1 MNEVHLT
8 GVVKYTW
15 IYDSN
20 LYARV
25 SVARDGD
32 RPNRSPEGGGN
43 YDYITV
49 MFPGAAVQGLALA
62 RTQTVTVHGWI
73 QSRDVNESLADFY
86 KQANRRNGSSNGNGN
101 GTHLPEHLPDVSV
114 HRTMTEIVAAR
125 WLVESELVSSGR

>member
-25 SVARDGD
+25 SVPRDGD
-32 RPNRSPEGGGN
+32 RPNRGPEGGGN

-49 MFPGAAVQGLALA
+49 MFPGAAVQGLTLA
-62 RTQTVTVHGWI
+62 RTQAVTVHGWI
-73 QSRDVNESLADFY
+73 QSRDVNENLVDFY
-86 KQANRRNGSSNGNGN
+86 KQAHRRSGNGNGN
-101 GTHLPEHLPDVSV
+101 GTRPPDHLPDVSV

-125 WLVESELVSSGR
+125 WLVESEPVSSGR

>member
-15 IYDSN
+15 VYDTN

-32 RPNRSPEGGGN
+32 RPNRSAEGGGN

-62 RTQTVTVHGWI
+62 RTQAVTVHGWI
-73 QSRDVNESLADFY
+73 QSRDVHENLADFY
-86 KQANRRNGSSNGNGN
+86 KQASRRNGSGNGN
-101 GTHLPEHLPDVSV
+101 GLHLPDHLPEVSV

-125 WLVESELVSSGR
+125 WLVETEPVAAGR